1 LAWVFLGL
9 GFIDN
14 DFGLRFDPDARAAGE
29 GFVGGVDDAGGSLDF
44 DGMGIGITFMCF
56 DGEDGVI
63 FFVFEV
69 TADDVLIDVDDGFH
83 GCPKYGNTGIK
94 YGNSGI

>member
-1 LAWVFLGL
+1 MDG
-9 GFIDN
+9 D
-14 DFGLRFDPDARAAGE
+14 
-29 GFVGGVDDAGGSLDF
+29 GV
-44 DGMGIGITFMCF
+44 GIGITFVCF

-69 TADDVLIDVDDGFH
+69 FADDVLIDVDDGFH

-94 YGNSGI
+94 YGNTGI